1 MAEKRKIKSHKKEG
15 KVSKT
20 LIRKAV
26 RNVLRKKEKNKKDKL
41 EELIDL
47 QKNLFSFYKSK
58 RKWYREANCNDML
71 KTFVIALADESFEM
85 LHLLNWK
92 PWKNEKELDIDA
104 LKEEAID
111 ALHFL
116 LQIFIL
122 LGMDADEVLKCY
134 KEKLEENY
142 RRQREKVEYKAEE

>member
-1 MAEKRKIKSHKKEG
+1 MAEKRKIRSHKKEG

-20 LIRKAV
+20 LIRRAV
-26 RNVLRKKEKNKKDKL
+26 KNVLRKKEKDKL

-47 QKNLFSFYKSK
+47 QRNLFLFYKSK
-58 RKWYREANCNDML
+58 RRWYREADCNEML

-142 RRQREKVEYKAEE
+142 RRQREKVEYKAEG

>member
-1 MAEKRKIKSHKKEG
+1 MRRIKSHVKDG
-15 KVSKT
+15 KVPKET
-20 LIRKAV
+20 IKRAV
-26 RNVLRKKEKNKKDKL
+26 KRVFKQKQRDKL
-41 EELIDL
+41 EELLGL
-47 QKNLFSFYKSK
+47 QKDLFLFYKSI
-58 RKWYREANCNDML
+58 RRWYREADSNEML
-71 KTFVIALADESFEM
+71 KTFVIALADEAFEM

-122 LGMDADEVLKCY
+122 LGMDANEIYDAY
-134 KEKLEENY
+134 KSKLEINY
-142 RRQREKVEYKAEE
+142 KRQREDSEYAASI

>member
-1 MAEKRKIKSHKKEG
+1 MTEKRKIKSHKKEG
-15 KVSKT
+15 TVSKT
-20 LIRKAV
+20 LIRRAV
-26 RNVLRKKEKNKKDKL
+26 KNVLRKKERDKL

-47 QKNLFSFYKSK
+47 QRNLFSFYKSK
-58 RKWYREANCNDML
+58 RKWYREADCNEML

-104 LKEEAID
+104 IKEEAID

-122 LGMDADEVLKCY
+122 LGMDADEVLQCY

-142 RRQREKVEYKAEE
+142 RRQREKAEYRVLV

>member
-1 MAEKRKIKSHKKEG
+1 MAGKRKIKSHKKEG
-15 KVSKT
+15 RVSKV

-26 RNVLRKKEKNKKDKL
+26 GNVLRRRKRDKL
-41 EELIDL
+41 EELINL
-47 QKNLFSFYKSK
+47 QRNLFSFYKSK
-58 RKWYREANCNDML
+58 RKWYREADCNEML

-92 PWKNEKELDIDA
+92 PWKNKKELDIDA
-104 LKEEAID
+104 FKEEAID

-122 LGMDADEVLKCY
+122 LDMDADEVMECY
-134 KEKLEENY
+134 KKKLRENY
-142 RRQREKVEYKAEE
+142 RRQKEKVEYKVEE

>member
-1 MAEKRKIKSHKKEG
+1 MDELLELQRK
-15 KVSKT
+15 
-20 LIRKAV
+20 
-26 RNVLRKKEKNKKDKL
+26 
-41 EELIDL
+41 
-47 QKNLFSFYKSK
+47 LFDFYKSK
-58 RKWYREANCNDML
+58 RRWYREADCNEML

-122 LGMDADEVLKCY
+122 LGMDAEEVKKVY
-134 KEKLEENY
+134 KKKLQINY
-142 RRQREKVEYKAEE
+142 ERQNKHPDYES

>member
-1 MAEKRKIKSHKKEG
+1 MVEKRKIKSHKKEG
-15 KVSKT
+15 KASKT
-20 LIRKAV
+20 LIRRAV
-26 RNVLRKKEKNKKDKL
+26 KNVLRKKEKDKL

-47 QKNLFSFYKSK
+47 QRNLFSFYKSK
-58 RKWYREANCNDML
+58 RKWYREADCNEML

-92 PWKNEKELDIDA
+92 PWKNEKELDINA

-142 RRQREKVEYKAEE
+142 RRQREKAEYKAEG